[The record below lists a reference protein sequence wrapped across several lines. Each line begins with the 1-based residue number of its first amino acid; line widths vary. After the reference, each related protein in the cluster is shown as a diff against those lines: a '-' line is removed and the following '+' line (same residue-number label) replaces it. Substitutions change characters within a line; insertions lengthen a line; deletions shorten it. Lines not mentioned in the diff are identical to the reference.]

1 MRRVF
6 VNAHAPHRDAVQ
18 EAATRIRRGGV
29 VALPTDTLYGLA
41 ADPFSRD
48 AVARVF
54 EVKGRPADRAL
65 PLMACDVAQITASLG
80 ALNSAGTRLAAT
92 FWPGP
97 LTLLVTAPAGLGAD
111 VTGGT
116 GRVGIRVPDD
126 AVARAVCRAVG
137 APITATSAN
146 ISGQPA
152 TADPDEV
159 ERTLGARIDLLLDG
173 GPTRG
178 GPSSTIVD
186 VTTTEPRLV
195 RAGAIAWD
203 EIQKCLAGA

>member
-6 VNAHAPHRDAVQ
+6 VNPEAPHRDAVQ
-18 EAATRIRRGGV
+18 EAATLIRRGGLI
-29 VALPTDTLYGLA
+29 ALPTDTLYGLA
-41 ADPFSRD
+41 ADPFRRD

-54 EVKGRPADRAL
+54 EVKGRHAERAL
-65 PLMACDVAQITASLG
+65 PLIAYDTAQVTASLG
-80 ALNSAGTRLAAT
+80 RLTPIGERLAAAY
-92 FWPGP
+92 WPGP
-97 LTLLVTAPAGLGAD
+97 LTLLVAAPPAVAAGVSA
-111 VTGGT
+111 GT
-116 GRVGIRVPDD
+116 GRVGVRVPAG

-137 APITATSAN
+137 RPVTATSAN

-178 GPSSTIVD
+178 GAPSTIVD
-186 VTTTEPRLV
+186 VTQDAPRLV
-195 RAGAIAWD
+195 RAGVIAWD
-203 EIQKCLAGA
+203 EIQACMDRA